1 MSKLWNF
8 NLPFFHG
15 KSTTIDWIPNDSK
28 KEFEKHI
35 SMYPD
40 SEHLNNYKNN
50 PIKYKLNN
58 YGFRTDD
65 DFFDGDIGTVYLG
78 CSHTFG
84 LGHYLENTW
93 SYKLHQKVGEGKF
106 FNLSCGG
113 VGLTTQ
119 YYFLKYFSD
128 MLNIKKVYHYYPPEV
143 RYRYGFMNGDGK
155 IDVFAK
161 YFDEETSSVDTE
173 LWKKYLVHETHNEFH
188 NKLHLDAITCLCSL
202 IECDYIRVEN
212 SYMNDKFCDAYHK
225 ELTPSR
231 DLLNPYVERHDKI
244 VDNFL
249 KLNRN
254 NSVI

>member
-1 MSKLWNF
+1 
-8 NLPFFHG
+8 
-15 KSTTIDWIPNDSK
+15 
-28 KEFEKHI
+28 
-35 SMYPD
+35 
-40 SEHLNNYKNN
+40 
-50 PIKYKLNN
+50 
-58 YGFRTDD
+58 
-65 DFFDGDIGTVYLG
+65 
-78 CSHTFG
+78 
-84 LGHYLENTW
+84 
-93 SYKLHQKVGEGKF
+93 
-106 FNLSCGG
+106 
-113 VGLTTQ
+113 
-119 YYFLKYFSD
+119 
-128 MLNIKKVYHYYPPEV
+128 
-143 RYRYGFMNGDGK
+143 MNGDGK

-188 NKLHLDAITCLCSL
+188 NKLHLDAITGLCSL

-231 DLLNPYVERHDKI
+231 DLLHPYVERHDKI